1 MATILPIQSR
11 FDKEIPEDF
20 GNAEYRQ
27 ERELLIATNDIIV
40 QSDLEN
46 PVIRYFLDVAYL
58 NKYISVFGT
67 DKSATLTS
75 NERFNVQADAVM
87 ALRMSILRKRL
98 NLSLRKFSLALS
110 HSDLY
115 KWFCGI
121 NRFALPKVPGK
132 STVGEWENS
141 LPPELIEEVERR
153 LFHIAADQASELLPE
168 PLDFSQSY
176 FDCTCIC
183 ANIHYPID
191 WALLR
196 DATRTLMKAT
206 ARIRKVGLY
215 HRMPCEPAVFISK
228 MNKLCME
235 MTFAKRKK
243 GAKQL
248 RKGILRQM
256 KKLMKKASNHAMNHL
271 KLLEEKW
278 ETVDIS
284 RSQTEQI
291 IKQIANVTDKLAA
304 VIKNAH
310 ERIIGERQIANE
322 DKILSLYEDDVNVIV
337 RRKAGAEVEFG
348 HTLYL
353 AEQSDGVIIDWKFF
367 GDQAPSDSKML
378 KESHE
383 RIVDR
388 LGVKVKLMAGDRGF
402 DSKANREHLQCHDI
416 FNAVCPRNPG
426 LLAQRLEETEFRQA
440 QNRRSQTEARI
451 SILSNCFCGSP
462 MKQKG
467 FDHRKIHMGLSILS
481 HNLWVLARLKIAQEK
496 AQQQAA

>member
-1 MATILPIQSR
+1 MATILPIQR
-11 FDKEIPEDF
+11 VFDKEIPENY

-27 ERELLIATNDIIV
+27 ERELLIAINDIIV
-40 QSDLEN
+40 QSDLEE
-46 PVIRYFLDVAYL
+46 PVISYFLDVAYL
-58 NKYISVFGT
+58 NKYISVWGT
-67 DKSATLTS
+67 DKSANLTG
-75 NERFNVQADAVM
+75 NERFNVHANAVM

-121 NRFALPKVPGK
+121 NRFALPKVSGK
-132 STVGEWENS
+132 STVGELENS
-141 LPPELIEEVERR
+141 LPPELIEDVERR
-153 LFHIAADQASELLPE
+153 LFHIVQDQASEILCE

-206 ARIRKVGLY
+206 ARIRKAGLY
-215 HRMPCEPAVFISK
+215 HRIPCEPSAFISK

-243 GAKQL
+243 GAKKL
-248 RKGILRQM
+248 RKGILRKM
-256 KKLMKKASNHAMNHL
+256 KKLMKRVCKHAMNHL
-271 KLLEEKW
+271 ELLESKW
-278 ETVDIS
+278 ETSDIS

-291 IKQIANVTDKLAA
+291 LKQIVNVTDKLDAA
-304 VIKNAH
+304 IKNAH
-310 ERIIGERQIANE
+310 ERIIGERQVANE
-322 DKILSLYEDDVNVIV
+322 DKILSLYENEVNVIV

-348 HTLYL
+348 NTLYL

-367 GDQAPSDSKML
+367 SDQAPSDSKMV
-378 KESHE
+378 KASHT

-402 DSKANREHLQCHDI
+402 DSKANREHMQSNDI

-426 LLAQRLEETEFRQA
+426 LLAERLEETEFRDA

-496 AQQQAA
+496 ARQQAA